1 MKFAP
6 FEYVAPRRLEEA
18 MDVLAESAGD
28 GSVILAG
35 GQSLL
40 PLMATRAV
48 TPRRLIDI
56 NGLSDEMAGST
67 WAEDHLRIGALTRQR
82 AVEQDA
88 RIAQRCPLLSE
99 AVAMVGRPAVRTRG
113 TIGGSLAHADPAGEI
128 PVVARALDAE
138 MTIVSRRGVRTV
150 PAAEFF
156 ARPQR
161 TTLMDDEILTE
172 VRVPL
177 LPDGSGSA
185 FVEVSRRFGDRCIVG
200 AAAVVTL
207 DQGRVADARIALA
220 NVAGTPLRAGRAEAL
235 LRGEDASPG
244 LVSEAARIAAEDLT
258 PPSDLHASDEY
269 RQHVVAVLARRA
281 LTTAIDRATA
291 PA

>member
-1 MKFAP
+1 
-6 FEYVAPRRLEEA
+6 
-18 MDVLAESAGD
+18 
-28 GSVILAG
+28 
-35 GQSLL
+35 
-40 PLMATRAV
+40 
-48 TPRRLIDI
+48 
-56 NGLSDEMAGST
+56 
-67 WAEDHLRIGALTRQR
+67 
-82 AVEQDA
+82 
-88 RIAQRCPLLSE
+88 
-99 AVAMVGRPAVRTRG
+99 
-113 TIGGSLAHADPAGEI
+113 
-128 PVVARALDAE
+128 